1 MWIQLMRPKS
11 NIKIQNT
18 DHKMKSSSTSDICTR
33 NWVHRF
39 PLQELEMVAE
49 DLDLFDNPLHGDENG
64 LKVLTSEDMVLSN
77 ALPGDFIRFMTT
89 VGGGGCQELLT
100 KEFSV
105 LIQLSPNEKY

>member
-11 NIKIQNT
+11 TNKRQKT
-18 DHKMKSSSTSDICTR
+18 DHKMKRYSTTDICTG
-33 NWVHRF
+33 NSVHRF

-49 DLDLFDNPLHGDENG
+49 DLDLFDKTLHNDGSG
-64 LKVLTSEDMVLSN
+64 LKVLTSEDRILSN

-89 VGGGGCQELLT
+89 VGGGGLQELLT